1 MSRSENCKAGKKTA
15 KQESLLAIQSRF
27 LIWCKI
33 MKRVRVMRF
42 LFARH
47 DNKNTCEENTVIS
60 RIYEKIKRIVE
71 DLRFD
76 PDDEPER
83 KEAKHLLTLR
93 RYIQFSVMLTGFFLI
108 MSAVNIYQKS
118 WAMFGTTFLGAVI
131 SCVFGIIGG
140 CRKKEGIVAAGIS
153 VCLIIMFSF
162 YALTG
167 GNDGFAILWIL
178 LIPAAMPLMNFR
190 SGMLVSSYFLIFLF
204 LLFYSPISN
213 LLQYEYGEIFCVR
226 FPLLYAISYG
236 ISWFGYYKLH
246 ESKLQNYRH
255 RQRLIELRQE
265 ADYANNAKS
274 QFLANMSHEIRTPIN
289 GILGMDSILI
299 RECKDEHLL
308 EYARDIQSASQ
319 TLLSI
324 VNDILDI
331 SKIESG
337 KMEILP
343 VQYELFSVIND
354 CYNMIYFKA
363 QDKKLELKLEINPC
377 IPSELFGDE
386 VRIRQIINNLLSN
399 AVKYTQEGAVTLA
412 MDFKE
417 REGARAEL
425 IIQVKDTGIGIKQ
438 EDFEKLFE
446 SFQRLEEKRNRTIEG
461 TGLGLN
467 LTKRLIEMMG
477 GTLAVESVY
486 GEGSTF
492 TARIPQ
498 EVRSGEQMGDF
509 MERYQ
514 RRMVPTGQ
522 AKDSLT
528 APKARI
534 LVVDDVEMNLKVV
547 KGLLRETKIQIDTA
561 MSGKECLEWIQKQ
574 SYDMIFLDH
583 MMPEMDGIETLQRMR
598 RTERYADRAVP
609 VIALTANAISGSK
622 EMYLQAGFH
631 DYLSKPVRE
640 EALLGMLRKYLRAEL
655 IEDCEETSNATY
667 RLSDTSVNE
676 PGAGETDETAGEGM
690 ADGLSR
696 YEGILDTQTG
706 MTYCMDDESF
716 YMEMIMEYSAGD
728 KTAKLQACF
737 ETEDW
742 ENYRILVHALKSTSL
757 TIGAEELSKEAKELE
772 AACREGNIAYVKE
785 HHAETMERY
794 QVLLDKIRRTQ

>member
-1 MSRSENCKAGKKTA
+1 MYLG
-15 KQESLLAIQSRF
+15 
-27 LIWCKI
+27 
-33 MKRVRVMRF
+33 
-42 LFARH
+42 
-47 DNKNTCEENTVIS
+47 ENTVAG
-60 RIYEKIKRIVE
+60 RIYDKIKRIVK

-76 PDDEPER
+76 PKDEQER
-83 KEAKHLLTLR
+83 NKEKQLLLR
-93 RYIQFSVMLTGFFLI
+93 RYTQFSAMLTGFFMM
-108 MSAVNIYQKS
+108 MSAVNIYQRS
-118 WAMFGTTFLGAVI
+118 WAMFGTTFFGTVVC
-131 SCVFGIIGG
+131 CVFAIVGGHKKRGSIVGAGIIVSMGM
-140 CRKKEGIVAAGIS
+140 
-153 VCLIIMFSF
+153 LFSF
-162 YALTG
+162 YAVIG

-178 LIPAAMPLMNFR
+178 LIPTAVPLLDFR
-190 SGMLVSSYFLIFLF
+190 NGIIVSSYFLIFLF
-204 LLFYSPISN
+204 VFFYTPVSALI
-213 LLQYEYGEIFCVR
+213 QYDYGEIFCVR
-226 FPLLYAISYG
+226 FPLLYAITYG

-246 ESKLQNYRH
+246 ESKIQNYRH

-265 ADYANNAKS
+265 ADDANQAKS

-299 RECKDEHLL
+299 KECKDEHLL

-319 TLLSI
+319 VLLTI

-337 KMEILP
+337 KMDILS

-354 CYNMIYFKA
+354 CYNLIFYKA
-363 QDKKLELKLEINPC
+363 QDKQLELELKIHPS
-377 IPSELFGDE
+377 IPAELSGDE

-399 AVKYTQEGAVTLA
+399 AVKYTQKGTVTLA
-412 MDFKE
+412 MDFEERKE
-417 REGARAEL
+417 TQIDL

-438 EDFEKLFE
+438 EDFGKLFD

-477 GTLAVESVY
+477 GTLTVESVY

-514 RRMVPTGQ
+514 RRTASIGQ
-522 AKDSLT
+522 AKDRLT
-528 APKARI
+528 APGARI

-547 KGLLRETKIQIDTA
+547 RGLLRETKIQIDTA
-561 MSGKECLEWIQKQ
+561 ASGRECLERIRKQ

-583 MMPEMDGIETLQRMR
+583 MMPEMDGIETLQQMQQI
-598 RTERYADRAVP
+598 EGYPERAVP

-622 EMYLQAGFH
+622 EMYLSAGFH

-640 EALLGMLRKYLRAEL
+640 EALLGMLRKYLRGEL
-655 IEDCEETSNATY
+655 IENCEEASG
-667 RLSDTSVNE
+667 LQCLPDTPVPE
-676 PGAGETDETAGEGM
+676 FGDDEAKETAGTAG

-706 MTYCMDDESF
+706 MTYCMDDEGF
-716 YMEMIMEYSAGD
+716 YMEMIAEYIEGD
-728 KTAKLQACF
+728 KTAQLQMCF
-737 ETEDW
+737 EAEDW

-757 TIGAEELSKEAKELE
+757 TIGATTLSKEAKASES
-772 AACREGNIAYVKE
+772 ACKEGNLSYVKE
-785 HHAETMERY
+785 HHVHIMEQYRA
-794 QVLLDKIRRTQ
+794 LLDSIKRMQ

>member
-1 MSRSENCKAGKKTA
+1 MYLG
-15 KQESLLAIQSRF
+15 
-27 LIWCKI
+27 
-33 MKRVRVMRF
+33 
-42 LFARH
+42 
-47 DNKNTCEENTVIS
+47 ENTVAG
-60 RIYEKIKRIVE
+60 RIYDKIKRIVK

-76 PDDEPER
+76 PDDEDGR
-83 KEAKHLLTLR
+83 KKAKHLLTLR

-118 WAMFGTTFLGAVI
+118 WAMFQTTVFGAAI
-131 SCVFGIIGG
+131 TCVFAIVGG
-140 CRKKEGIVAAGIS
+140 CKKKEGIVRAGIC
-153 VCLIIMFSF
+153 VCVIIMFSL

-178 LIPAAMPLMNFR
+178 LIPAAMPLLNFR
-190 SGMLVSSYFLIFLF
+190 SGMLISTYFLIFLF
-204 LLFYSPISN
+204 LLFYTPVSN
-213 LLQYEYGEIFCVR
+213 LLQYEYGEFFRVR

-236 ISWFGYYKLH
+236 ISWFGFYKLH

-299 RECKDEHLL
+299 KECKDEHLL

-337 KMEILP
+337 KMDILP

-354 CYNMIYFKA
+354 CYNMIFFKA
-363 QDKKLELKLEINPC
+363 QDKKLELELKIDPC

-399 AVKYTQEGAVTLA
+399 AVKYTQEGTVTLA
-412 MDFKE
+412 MDFQE
-417 REGARAEL
+417 RESARIDL
-425 IIQVKDTGIGIKQ
+425 NILVKDTGIGIKK

-446 SFQRLEEKRNRTIEG
+446 SFQRLEERRNRTIEG

-477 GTLAVESVY
+477 GTLTVESIY

-498 EVRSGEQMGDF
+498 EIRSSEQMGDF

-514 RRMVPTGQ
+514 RRMVPAGQ
-522 AKDSLT
+522 RKDSLT

-561 MSGKECLEWIQKQ
+561 MSGKECLERIQKQ

-583 MMPEMDGIETLQRMR
+583 MMPEMDGIETLRQMR
-598 RTERYADRAVP
+598 QTEGYADRAVP

-622 EMYLQAGFH
+622 ERYLNAGFH

-640 EALLGMLRKYLRAEL
+640 EALLGMLRKYLRKEL
-655 IEDCEETSNATY
+655 IENGEAVQNPDRRVSDEFQSGAEKTAGTEEKA
-667 RLSDTSVNE
+667 
-676 PGAGETDETAGEGM
+676 ETAAGTG
-690 ADGLSR
+690 GLLR
-696 YEGILDTQTG
+696 YEGILDIETG
-706 MTYCMDDESF
+706 MTYCMNDEDF
-716 YMEMIMEYSAGD
+716 YMEMIADYKVGD
-728 KTAKLQACF
+728 KTAKLQAYF
-737 ETEDW
+737 EAEDW
-742 ENYRILVHALKSTSL
+742 ENYQIYVHALKSTSL
-757 TIGAEELSKEAKELE
+757 TIGAITLSKEAKALE
-772 AACREGNIAYVKE
+772 SACKEGNAAYVKE
-785 HHAETMERY
+785 HHNDMMERY
-794 QVLLDKIRRTQ
+794 QALLDSIMIF

>member
-1 MSRSENCKAGKKTA
+1 MYLG
-15 KQESLLAIQSRF
+15 
-27 LIWCKI
+27 
-33 MKRVRVMRF
+33 
-42 LFARH
+42 
-47 DNKNTCEENTVIS
+47 ENTVAG
-60 RIYEKIKRIVE
+60 RIYDKIKRIVK

-76 PDDEPER
+76 PDDEEGR
-83 KEAKHLLTLR
+83 KKAKHLLTLR

-118 WAMFGTTFLGAVI
+118 WAMFQTTVLGAAI
-131 SCVFGIIGG
+131 TCVFAIVGG
-140 CRKKEGIVAAGIS
+140 YKKKEGIVRAGIC
-153 VCLIIMFSF
+153 VCVIIMFSL

-178 LIPAAMPLMNFR
+178 LIPAAMPLLNFR
-190 SGMLVSSYFLIFLF
+190 SGMLISTYFLIFLF
-204 LLFYSPISN
+204 LLFYSPLSN
-213 LLQYEYGEIFCVR
+213 LLQYEYGEFFRVR
-226 FPLLYAISYG
+226 FPLLYATSYG
-236 ISWFGYYKLH
+236 ISWFGFYKLH

-265 ADYANNAKS
+265 ADCANKAKS

-299 RECKDEHLL
+299 KECKDEHLL

-337 KMEILP
+337 KMDILP

-354 CYNMIYFKA
+354 CYNMIFFKA
-363 QDKKLELKLEINPC
+363 QDKKLELELMIDPC

-399 AVKYTQEGAVTLA
+399 AVKYTQEGTVTLA
-412 MDFKE
+412 MDFE
-417 REGARAEL
+417 EQESARIDL
-425 IIQVKDTGIGIKQ
+425 IILVKDTGIGIKK

-477 GTLAVESVY
+477 GTLTVESVY

-498 EVRSGEQMGDF
+498 EVRSSEQMGDF

-514 RRMVPTGQ
+514 RRMVPAGQ
-522 AKDSLT
+522 RKDSLT

-561 MSGKECLEWIQKQ
+561 MSGKECLERIQKQ

-583 MMPEMDGIETLQRMR
+583 MMPEMDGIETLRQMR
-598 RTERYADRAVP
+598 QTEGYTDRAVP

-622 EMYLQAGFH
+622 EMYLNAGFH

-640 EALLGMLRKYLRAEL
+640 EALLGMLRKYLRKEL
-655 IEDCEETSNATY
+655 IENGEAVQNPD
-667 RLSDTSVNE
+667 RRVSDE
-676 PGAGETDETAGEGM
+676 FQPGAEKTAETEEKAETAAGTG
-690 ADGLSR
+690 GLLR
-696 YEGILDTQTG
+696 YEGILDIETG
-706 MTYCMDDESF
+706 MTYCMNDEDF
-716 YMEMIMEYSAGD
+716 YMEMIADYKVGD
-728 KTAKLQACF
+728 KTAKLQAYF
-737 ETEDW
+737 EAEDW
-742 ENYRILVHALKSTSL
+742 ENYQIHVHALKSTSL
-757 TIGAEELSKEAKELE
+757 TIGAITLSKEAKALE
-772 AACREGNIAYVKE
+772 SACKEGNVAYVKE
-785 HHAETMERY
+785 HHNDMMERY
-794 QVLLDKIRRTQ
+794 QALLDSIMIS

>member
-1 MSRSENCKAGKKTA
+1 MAG
-15 KQESLLAIQSRF
+15 
-27 LIWCKI
+27 
-33 MKRVRVMRF
+33 
-42 LFARH
+42 
-47 DNKNTCEENTVIS
+47 
-60 RIYEKIKRIVE
+60 RIYEKIKKIVK

-76 PDDEPER
+76 PDDEQER

-93 RYIQFSVMLTGFFLI
+93 RYIQSSAMLTVFFLI

-118 WAMFGTTFLGAVI
+118 WVMFGTTVLGAVV
-131 SCVFGIIGG
+131 SCAFGIIGG
-140 CRKKEGIVAAGIS
+140 CKKKEGIVGAGIS
-153 VCLIIMFSF
+153 VCVIIMFSL

-213 LLQYEYGEIFCVR
+213 LLRYEYGEIFCVR

-255 RQRLIELRQE
+255 RQRLIELKQE

-289 GILGMDSILI
+289 GILGMDSILLK
-299 RECKDEHLL
+299 ECKDEHLL

-337 KMEILP
+337 KMDILP
-343 VQYELFSVIND
+343 VRYELFSVIND
-354 CYNMIYFKA
+354 CYNMIFFKA
-363 QDKKLELKLEINPC
+363 QDKKLELELKVNPC
-377 IPSELFGDE
+377 LPAELFGDE

-399 AVKYTQEGAVTLA
+399 AVKYTQKGTVTLTV
-412 MDFKE
+412 DFKE
-417 REGARAEL
+417 RAEARIDL
-425 IIQVKDTGIGIKQ
+425 IIQVKDTGIGIRQ

-467 LTKRLIEMMG
+467 LTKRLTEMMG
-477 GTLAVESVY
+477 GTLTVESVY

-498 EVRSGEQMGDF
+498 EVRNSTQMGDF

-514 RRMVPTGQ
+514 SRIVSAGQ
-522 AKDSLT
+522 TKDGLT

-547 KGLLRETKIQIDTA
+547 KGLLRETEIQIDTA
-561 MSGKECLEWIQKQ
+561 MSGKECLEWIRKQ

-583 MMPEMDGIETLQRMR
+583 MMPEMDGIETLRQMR
-598 RTERYADRAVP
+598 RTEGYSDCAVP

-622 EMYLQAGFH
+622 EVYLNAGFN

-640 EALLGMLRKYLRAEL
+640 EALLGMLRKYLRGEL
-655 IEDCEETSNATY
+655 IENREEASGSQC
-667 RLSDTSVNE
+667 RLSDTPV
-676 PGAGETDETAGEGM
+676 DESGGKRAEDTAGTGM
-690 ADGLSR
+690 TEGLSR

-706 MTYCMDDESF
+706 MTYCMDDENF
-716 YMEMIMEYSAGD
+716 YMEMIADYREGD
-728 KTAKLQACF
+728 KTEKLQAYF
-737 ETEDW
+737 ATEDW
-742 ENYRILVHALKSTSL
+742 GNYEILVHALKSTSL
-757 TIGAEELSKEAKELE
+757 TIGAATLSKEAKALE
-772 AACREGNIAYVKE
+772 YACKEGNIAYVKE
-785 HHAETMERY
+785 HHAEVMERY
-794 QVLLDKIRRTQ
+794 RILLDRIGRTQ

>member
-1 MSRSENCKAGKKTA
+1 MAG
-15 KQESLLAIQSRF
+15 
-27 LIWCKI
+27 
-33 MKRVRVMRF
+33 
-42 LFARH
+42 
-47 DNKNTCEENTVIS
+47 
-60 RIYEKIKRIVE
+60 RIYEKIKKIVK

-76 PDDEPER
+76 PDDEQER

-93 RYIQFSVMLTGFFLI
+93 RYIQSSVMLTGFFLI
-108 MSAVNIYQKS
+108 MSAVNIYQES
-118 WAMFGTTFLGAVI
+118 WVMFGTTVLGAVV
-131 SCVFGIIGG
+131 SCAFGIIGG
-140 CRKKEGIVAAGIS
+140 CKKKEGIVGAGIS
-153 VCLIIMFSF
+153 VCVIIMFSL

-213 LLQYEYGEIFCVR
+213 LLRYEYGEIFCVR

-255 RQRLIELRQE
+255 RQRLIELKQE

-289 GILGMDSILI
+289 GILGMDSILLK
-299 RECKDEHLL
+299 ECKDERLL

-337 KMEILP
+337 KMDILP
-343 VQYELFSVIND
+343 VRYELFSVIND
-354 CYNMIYFKA
+354 CYNMIFFKA
-363 QDKKLELKLEINPC
+363 QDKKLELELKVNPC
-377 IPSELFGDE
+377 LPAELFGDE

-399 AVKYTQEGAVTLA
+399 AVKYTQKGTVTLTV
-412 MDFKE
+412 DFKE
-417 REGARAEL
+417 WAEARIDL
-425 IIQVKDTGIGIKQ
+425 IIQVKDTGIGIRQ

-467 LTKRLIEMMG
+467 LTKRLTEMMG
-477 GTLAVESVY
+477 GTLTVESVY

-498 EVRSGEQMGDF
+498 EVRNSAQMGDF

-514 RRMVPTGQ
+514 SRIVSAGQ
-522 AKDSLT
+522 TKDGLT

-561 MSGKECLEWIQKQ
+561 MSGKECLEWIRKQ

-583 MMPEMDGIETLQRMR
+583 MMPEMDGIETLRQMR
-598 RTERYADRAVP
+598 RTEGYSDRAVP

-622 EMYLQAGFH
+622 EVYLNAGFN

-640 EALLGMLRKYLRAEL
+640 EALLGMLRKYLRGEL
-655 IEDCEETSNATY
+655 IENREETSGSQC
-667 RLSDTSVNE
+667 RLSDTPVDGSGGKKAE
-676 PGAGETDETAGEGM
+676 DTAGAGM
-690 ADGLSR
+690 AEGLSR
-696 YEGILDTQTG
+696 YEGILDTRTG
-706 MTYCMDDESF
+706 MTYCMDDENF
-716 YMEMIMEYSAGD
+716 YMEMIADYREGD
-728 KTAKLQACF
+728 KTAKLQAYF
-737 ETEDW
+737 ATEDW
-742 ENYRILVHALKSTSL
+742 GNYEILVHALKSTSL
-757 TIGAEELSKEAKELE
+757 TIGAETLSKEAKALE
-772 AACREGNIAYVKE
+772 YACKEGNIAYVKE
-785 HHAETMERY
+785 HHAEVMERY
-794 QVLLDKIRRTQ
+794 RILLDRIGRTQ

>member
-1 MSRSENCKAGKKTA
+1 MYLG
-15 KQESLLAIQSRF
+15 
-27 LIWCKI
+27 
-33 MKRVRVMRF
+33 
-42 LFARH
+42 
-47 DNKNTCEENTVIS
+47 ENTVAG
-60 RIYEKIKRIVE
+60 RIYDKIKRIVK

-76 PDDEPER
+76 PDDEEGR
-83 KEAKHLLTLR
+83 KKAKHLLTLR

-118 WAMFGTTFLGAVI
+118 WAMFQTTVLGAVI
-131 SCVFGIIGG
+131 TCVFAIVGG
-140 CRKKEGIVAAGIS
+140 CKKKEGIVRAGIC
-153 VCLIIMFSF
+153 VCVIIMFSL

-178 LIPAAMPLMNFR
+178 LIPAAMPLLNFR
-190 SGMLVSSYFLIFLF
+190 SGMLISTYFLIFLF
-204 LLFYSPISN
+204 LLFYTPLSN
-213 LLQYEYGEIFCVR
+213 LLQYEYGEFFRVR

-236 ISWFGYYKLH
+236 ISWFGFYKLH

-255 RQRLIELRQE
+255 RQRLIELKQE
-265 ADYANNAKS
+265 ADNANKAKS

-299 RECKDEHLL
+299 KECKDEHLL

-337 KMEILP
+337 KMDILP

-354 CYNMIYFKA
+354 CYNMIFFKA
-363 QDKKLELKLEINPC
+363 QDKKLELELKIDPC

-399 AVKYTQEGAVTLA
+399 AVKYTQEGTVTLA
-412 MDFKE
+412 MDFE
-417 REGARAEL
+417 EQESARINL
-425 IIQVKDTGIGIKQ
+425 IILVKDTGIGIKK

-477 GTLAVESVY
+477 GTLTVESVY

-498 EVRSGEQMGDF
+498 EVRSSEQMGDF

-514 RRMVPTGQ
+514 RRMVPAGQ
-522 AKDSLT
+522 RKDSLT

-561 MSGKECLEWIQKQ
+561 MSGKECLERIQKQ

-583 MMPEMDGIETLQRMR
+583 MMPEMDGIETLRQMR
-598 RTERYADRAVP
+598 QTEGYADRAVP

-622 EMYLQAGFH
+622 ERYLNAGFH

-640 EALLGMLRKYLRAEL
+640 EALLGMLRKYLRKEL
-655 IEDCEETSNATY
+655 IENGEAVQNPDRRVSDEFQSGAEKTAGTEEKA
-667 RLSDTSVNE
+667 
-676 PGAGETDETAGEGM
+676 ETAAGTG
-690 ADGLSR
+690 GLLR
-696 YEGILDTQTG
+696 YEGILDIETG
-706 MTYCMDDESF
+706 LTYCMNDEDF
-716 YMEMIMEYSAGD
+716 YMEMIADYKVGD
-728 KTAKLQACF
+728 KTAKLQAYF
-737 ETEDW
+737 EAEDW
-742 ENYRILVHALKSTSL
+742 ENYQIYVHALKSTSL
-757 TIGAEELSKEAKELE
+757 TIGAVTLSKEAKALE
-772 AACREGNIAYVKE
+772 SACKEGNAAYVKE
-785 HHAETMERY
+785 HHNDMMGRY
-794 QVLLDKIRRTQ
+794 QALLDSIMIS

>member
-1 MSRSENCKAGKKTA
+1 MYLG
-15 KQESLLAIQSRF
+15 
-27 LIWCKI
+27 
-33 MKRVRVMRF
+33 
-42 LFARH
+42 
-47 DNKNTCEENTVIS
+47 ENTVAG
-60 RIYEKIKRIVE
+60 RIYDKIKRIVK

-76 PDDEPER
+76 PDDEQER
-83 KEAKHLLTLR
+83 KKAKHLLTLR
-93 RYIQFSVMLTGFFLI
+93 SYIQFSVMLTGFFLI

-118 WAMFGTTFLGAVI
+118 WAMFQTTVLGAVI
-131 SCVFGIIGG
+131 TCVFAIVGG
-140 CRKKEGIVAAGIS
+140 CKKKEGIVRAGIC
-153 VCLIIMFSF
+153 VCVIIMFSL

-178 LIPAAMPLMNFR
+178 LIPAVMPLLNFR
-190 SGMLVSSYFLIFLF
+190 SGMLISSYFLIFLF
-204 LLFYSPISN
+204 LLFYSPASN
-213 LLQYEYGEIFCVR
+213 LLQYEYGEFFRVR

-236 ISWFGYYKLH
+236 ISWFGFYKLH

-255 RQRLIELRQE
+255 RQRLIELKQE
-265 ADYANNAKS
+265 ADYANKAKS

-299 RECKDEHLL
+299 KECKDEHLL

-337 KMEILP
+337 KMDILP

-354 CYNMIYFKA
+354 CYNMIFFKA
-363 QDKKLELKLEINPC
+363 QDKKLELELMIDPC

-399 AVKYTQEGAVTLA
+399 AVKYTKEGTVTLV
-412 MDFKE
+412 MDFQE
-417 REGARAEL
+417 QESARIDL
-425 IIQVKDTGIGIKQ
+425 IILVKDTGIGIKK

-477 GTLAVESVY
+477 GTLTVESVY

-498 EVRSGEQMGDF
+498 EVRSSEQMGDF

-514 RRMVPTGQ
+514 RRMVPAGQ
-522 AKDSLT
+522 RKDSLT

-534 LVVDDVEMNLKVV
+534 LVVDDVEINLKVV
-547 KGLLRETKIQIDTA
+547 KGLLREAKIQIDTA
-561 MSGKECLEWIQKQ
+561 MSGKECLERIQKQ

-583 MMPEMDGIETLQRMR
+583 MMPEMDGIETLRQMR
-598 RTERYADRAVP
+598 QTEGYTDRAVP

-622 EMYLQAGFH
+622 EMYLNAGFH

-640 EALLGMLRKYLRAEL
+640 EALLGMLRKYLRKEL
-655 IEDCEETSNATY
+655 IENGEAVQNPD
-667 RLSDTSVNE
+667 RRVSDE
-676 PGAGETDETAGEGM
+676 FQPGAEKTAETEEKAETAAGTG
-690 ADGLSR
+690 GLLR
-696 YEGILDTQTG
+696 YEGILDIETG
-706 MTYCMDDESF
+706 MTYCMNDEDF
-716 YMEMIMEYSAGD
+716 YMEMIADYKVGD
-728 KTAKLQACF
+728 KTAKLQAYF
-737 ETEDW
+737 EAEDW
-742 ENYRILVHALKSTSL
+742 ENYQIYVHALKSTSL
-757 TIGAEELSKEAKELE
+757 TIGAIILSKEAKALE
-772 AACREGNIAYVKE
+772 SACKEGNAAYVKE
-785 HHAETMERY
+785 HHNDMMERY
-794 QVLLDKIRRTQ
+794 QALLDSIMIS

>member
-1 MSRSENCKAGKKTA
+1 MVSK
-15 KQESLLAIQSRF
+15 
-27 LIWCKI
+27 
-33 MKRVRVMRF
+33 
-42 LFARH
+42 
-47 DNKNTCEENTVIS
+47 
-60 RIYEKIKRIVE
+60 IYEKIKKIVK
-71 DLRFD
+71 DLQFD
-76 PDDEPER
+76 PDDGQER

-93 RYIQFSVMLTGFFLI
+93 RYIQSSVMLTGFFLI

-118 WAMFGTTFLGAVI
+118 WVMFGTTFLGAVV

-140 CRKKEGIVAAGIS
+140 CRKKEEIVGTGIS
-153 VCLIIMFSF
+153 VCVIIMFSF

-178 LIPAAMPLMNFR
+178 LIPAAMPLLNFR

-204 LLFYSPISN
+204 LLFYSPLSGLI
-213 LLQYEYGEIFCVR
+213 QYEYGEIFCVR

-289 GILGMDSILI
+289 GILGMDTILI
-299 RECKDEHLL
+299 KECKDEHLL

-337 KMEILP
+337 KMDILP
-343 VQYELFSVIND
+343 VQYEMFSVIND
-354 CYNMIYFKA
+354 CYNMIFFKA
-363 QDKKLELKLEINPC
+363 QDKKLELELKIDPC

-399 AVKYTQEGAVTLA
+399 AVKYTQKGTVTLA
-412 MDFKE
+412 MDYEE
-417 REGARAEL
+417 REETQIDL

-467 LTKRLIEMMG
+467 LTKRLIEMMD
-477 GTLAVESVY
+477 GTLSVESVY

-492 TARIPQ
+492 TAKIPQ
-498 EVRSGEQMGDF
+498 EVRSSEQMGDF

-514 RRMVPTGQ
+514 SRSVSTGH

-547 KGLLRETKIQIDTA
+547 RGLLRETKIQIDTA

-598 RTERYADRAVP
+598 QLEGYPNHDVP

-622 EMYLQAGFH
+622 EVYLNAGFH

-640 EALLGMLRKYLRAEL
+640 EALLGMLRKYLRGEL
-655 IEDCEETSNATY
+655 IENCKESLDPDWRVSGEFCTGAETAVETEEQAETSEKT
-667 RLSDTSVNE
+667 
-676 PGAGETDETAGEGM
+676 ETAGS
-690 ADGLSR
+690 LPR

-706 MTYCMDDESF
+706 MTYCMGDENF
-716 YMEMIMEYSAGD
+716 YMEMIMEYKAGD
-728 KTAKLQACF
+728 KTAKLQDCF
-737 ETEDW
+737 ETENW
-742 ENYRILVHALKSTSL
+742 EDYRILVHALKSTSL
-757 TIGAEELSKEAKELE
+757 TIGATTLSKEAKILE
-772 AACREGNIAYVKE
+772 SACKEGNIAYVKE
-785 HHAETMERY
+785 HHAEVMGQYRI
-794 QVLLDKIRRTQ
+794 LLDRIRRAQ

>member
-1 MSRSENCKAGKKTA
+1 M
-15 KQESLLAIQSRF
+15 
-27 LIWCKI
+27 
-33 MKRVRVMRF
+33 V
-42 LFARH
+42 
-47 DNKNTCEENTVIS
+47 S

-76 PDDEPER
+76 PDDEQER

-108 MSAVNIYQKS
+108 MSIVNIYQKS
-118 WAMFGTTFLGAVI
+118 WVMFGTTFLGAVV

-140 CRKKEGIVAAGIS
+140 FRKKEGIVAAGIS
-153 VCLIIMFSF
+153 VSLIIMFSF

-190 SGMLVSSYFLIFLF
+190 SGMLVSSYFLVFLF
-204 LLFYSPISN
+204 LLFYSPASN

-255 RQRLIELRQE
+255 RQRLIELKQD
-265 ADYANNAKS
+265 ADYANKAKS

-299 RECKDEHLL
+299 KECEDEHLL

-337 KMEILP
+337 KMDILP

-354 CYNMIYFKA
+354 CYNMIHFKA
-363 QDKKLELKLEINPC
+363 QDKKLELELKVNPC
-377 IPSELFGDE
+377 IPSELSGDE

-399 AVKYTQEGAVTLA
+399 AVKYTQEGTVTLA
-412 MDFKE
+412 MNFQE
-417 REGARAEL
+417 RESAQIDL

-438 EDFEKLFE
+438 EDFGKLFE
-446 SFQRLEEKRNRTIEG
+446 SFQRLEEKRNRTIQG

-477 GTLAVESVY
+477 GTLDVESVY

-498 EVRSGEQMGDF
+498 EVRSNEQMGDF

-514 RRMVPTGQ
+514 RRMVPAGQ
-522 AKDSLT
+522 RKDSLT

-547 KGLLRETKIQIDTA
+547 KGLLRETKIQIDSAT
-561 MSGKECLEWIQKQ
+561 SGKECLERIQKQ

-583 MMPEMDGIETLQRMR
+583 MMPEMDGIETLRQMR
-598 RTERYADRAVP
+598 QTEGYADRAVP

-622 EMYLQAGFH
+622 ELYLNAGFH

-640 EALLGMLRKYLRAEL
+640 EALLEMLRKYLRGEL
-655 IEDCEETSNATY
+655 IEKCEETSRETVEEASNMTY
-667 RLSDTSVNE
+667 LLFDTSVNE
-676 PGAGETDETAGEGM
+676 PGGGEADETTGTDA

-696 YEGILDTQTG
+696 YERILDTQTG
-706 MTYCMDDESF
+706 MTYCMEDENF
-716 YMEMIMEYSAGD
+716 YMEMIMEYREGD
-728 KTAKLQACF
+728 KTAKLQSCF
-737 ETEDW
+737 ETGDW

-757 TIGAEELSKEAKELE
+757 TIGATELSKEAKALE
-772 AACREGNIAYVKE
+772 SACKEGNMAYVKE
-785 HHAETMERY
+785 HHAEVMERY
-794 QVLLDKIRRTQ
+794 RVLLDEIRRIV

>member
-1 MSRSENCKAGKKTA
+1 MYLGENKVAG
-15 KQESLLAIQSRF
+15 
-27 LIWCKI
+27 
-33 MKRVRVMRF
+33 
-42 LFARH
+42 
-47 DNKNTCEENTVIS
+47 
-60 RIYEKIKRIVE
+60 RIYDKIKRIVK

-76 PDDEPER
+76 PDDEEGR
-83 KEAKHLLTLR
+83 KKAKHLLTLR

-118 WAMFGTTFLGAVI
+118 WAMFQTTVFGAAI
-131 SCVFGIIGG
+131 TCVFAIVGG
-140 CRKKEGIVAAGIS
+140 CKKKEGIVRAGIC
-153 VCLIIMFSF
+153 VCVIIMFSL

-178 LIPAAMPLMNFR
+178 LIPAAMPLLNFR
-190 SGMLVSSYFLIFLF
+190 SGMLISTYFLIFLF
-204 LLFYSPISN
+204 LLFYTPVSN
-213 LLQYEYGEIFCVR
+213 LLQYEYGEFFRVR

-236 ISWFGYYKLH
+236 ISWFGFYKLH

-255 RQRLIELRQE
+255 RQHLIELRQE
-265 ADYANNAKS
+265 ADCANKAKS

-299 RECKDEHLL
+299 KECKDEHLL

-337 KMEILP
+337 KMDILP

-354 CYNMIYFKA
+354 CYNMIFFKA
-363 QDKKLELKLEINPC
+363 QDKKLELELKIDPC

-399 AVKYTQEGAVTLA
+399 AVKYTQEGTVTLA
-412 MDFKE
+412 MDFQE
-417 REGARAEL
+417 QESARIDL
-425 IIQVKDTGIGIKQ
+425 IILVKDTGIGIKK

-477 GTLAVESVY
+477 GTLSVESVY

-498 EVRSGEQMGDF
+498 EVRSSEQMGDF

-514 RRMVPTGQ
+514 RRMVPAGQ
-522 AKDSLT
+522 RKDSLT

-561 MSGKECLEWIQKQ
+561 MSGKECLERIQKQ

-583 MMPEMDGIETLQRMR
+583 MMPEMDGIETLRQMR
-598 RTERYADRAVP
+598 QTEGYTDRAVP

-622 EMYLQAGFH
+622 ERYLNAGFH

-640 EALLGMLRKYLRAEL
+640 EALLGMLRKYLRKKLLENGEAVRNPDRRVSDEFQSGAEKTAGT
-655 IEDCEETSNATY
+655 EEKA
-667 RLSDTSVNE
+667 
-676 PGAGETDETAGEGM
+676 ETAAGTG
-690 ADGLSR
+690 GLLR
-696 YEGILDTQTG
+696 YEGILDIETG
-706 MTYCMDDESF
+706 MTYCMNDEDF
-716 YMEMIMEYSAGD
+716 YMEMIADYKIGD
-728 KTAKLQACF
+728 KTAKLQAYF
-737 ETEDW
+737 EAEDW
-742 ENYRILVHALKSTSL
+742 ENYQIHVHALKSTSL
-757 TIGAEELSKEAKELE
+757 TIGAVTLSKDAKALE
-772 AACREGNIAYVKE
+772 SACKEGNAAYVKE
-785 HHAETMERY
+785 HHNDMMGRY
-794 QVLLDKIRRTQ
+794 QALLDSIIIS